1 MALVISSTIYSRRS
15 METKRIQLRGIS
27 RSPSDRMTEDGGVS
41 ESLNMHLDT
50 TESAPVLLPKPADLG
65 LPEDLE
71 ADRIFIHKTANYK
84 NYIAI
89 SKDRVVAIT
98 PDIAESKPVT
108 ILELQDGDKVN
119 DITSVG
125 NTLILAT
132 NSMLRYILYQNDS
145 YEDIS
150 GIPSLNPS
158 IYANDVVA
166 TSDQSIKTYPWNKGS
181 VTYENTNPL
190 SLGAEFNRYKIT
202 DSQTLSRVSELYDT
216 YSTILS
222 HNLEIGCFNQPVFI
236 VYATRLYDGSLIN
249 VSSPI
254 MLGGRNK
261 HNSYPLQSF
270 PVLFR
275 KEEQVVSGSGG
286 RAVNLRLQVF
296 VSNPFVIALK
306 KHIPSDLSKWKDIV
320 KSLDVFVCPVYNII
334 PDGKTS
340 AKYGEDWP
348 YSQAST
354 DWNYTTLILD
364 PESVENKNKQLS
376 ILCGESTYKK
386 IASWTIDDLYAIEDE
401 VEIREDFRS
410 SALIEKEDLFS
421 NVIAYGEVLPKAL
434 STYNRKLLG
443 SSSSLKMTTG
453 LPFLNGQHGA
463 VASSD
468 VTYTLEFHL
477 NSETVPVVYSV
488 GNDGDYL
495 LTPDSANS
503 LYING
508 QSITTKRFVCQNFS
522 WLSFPDNRCTKVV
535 IYRHDGGV
543 SKTEIQME
551 LHPFV
556 PNSSFAFIG
565 YNKSIDD
572 LEYISV
578 TQKFYKNESLIEDRS
593 NILFVSKVDNP
604 FVFPLEGRYTFQSK
618 VLGVAVA
625 TNALSQGQFGQFPL
639 YVFTEDGIWAMETG
653 ADGSFTSQK
662 PLSRDVCVNPDS
674 ITSIDNGVV
683 FVTDQGVMLLKG
695 SQVTNISPNMN
706 GRHYT
711 VENAARTI
719 IEGQQSF
726 VDLLPAITD
735 QTHFMAFVKE
745 ASIAYDYAG
754 KRLIFIKEDENYQ
767 YVYKL
772 DTQSWHKISV
782 GKNLARPLNSYPECL
797 VQCNLGT
804 KKRKIFSVT
813 SIENSNLSA
822 DNLAD
827 DFIDLFPDSGVTRDE
842 WFSVFIMQNT
852 VDISDWNEGDIRKM
866 EDYLRDERV
875 DCEITESTY
884 ERSAVLDFSTHLDVS
899 STQDTGKGVLVTRP
913 FDLGHPDVFKTIT
926 DIRVRGQYRKGAVKF
941 IILGS
946 NDGFNFAVINT
957 LRGRSWKLFRVIVL
971 ADLEPTDR
979 ISWIDIQYE
988 TRFTNKLR

>member
-1 MALVISSTIYSRRS
+1 MAI
-15 METKRIQLRGIS
+15 KQIQLRGIS
-27 RSPSDRMTEDGGVS
+27 RTPSDRLTNDGGCA
-41 ESLNMHLDT
+41 ESLNVQLDNTELAPSFYPDDVT
-50 TESAPVLLPKPADLG
+50 TKRG

-71 ADRIFIHKTANYK
+71 ADRIFIHKTANYE

-166 TSDQSIKTYPWNKGS
+166 TSDQSTKTYPWNKGS

-190 SLGAEFNRYKIT
+190 SLGDKFNRYKIT

-275 KEEQVVSGSGG
+275 EESQVVSGSNG

-306 KHIPSDLSKWKDIV
+306 KHIPSDLTKWKDIV

-340 AKYGEDWP
+340 AKYGEVWP

-421 NVIAYGEVLPKAL
+421 NVIAYGEVLPKAF

-443 SSSSLKMTTG
+443 SSASLKMTTG

-508 QSITTKRFVCQNFS
+508 QSITTKRLVCQNFS

-543 SKTEIQME
+543 SKTEIQMK

-578 TQKFYKNESLIEDRS
+578 TQKFYKNESLIEGRS

-625 TNALSQGQFGQFPL
+625 TTALSQGQFGQFPL

-653 ADGSFTSQK
+653 ADGSFVSQK
-662 PLSRDVCVNPDS
+662 PLSREVCVNPGS
-674 ITSIDNGVV
+674 ITSLDNAVV
-683 FVTDQGVMLLKG
+683 FVTAQGVMMLQG
-695 SQVTNISPNMN
+695 SQVTNISPFMN

-711 VENAARTI
+711 VEESAKNI
-719 IEGQQSF
+719 INGQKDF
-726 VDLLPAITD
+726 KDFIPVVEDE
-735 QTHFMAFVKE
+735 THFMAFMRE
-745 ASIAYDYAG
+745 AKIAYDYAG
-754 KRLIFIKEDENYQ
+754 RRLIFIKEGEDYQ
-767 YVYKL
+767 YIYKL
-772 DTQSWHKISV
+772 DTQTWHKSAYGVKLI
-782 GKNLARPLNSYPECL
+782 APINSYPECL
-797 VQCNLGT
+797 VMGEGEGEEKKYLKIISFAASQLNEFQLSEDFLSMFGDYYELTMEQLIDVFTAGSYLDITQWTAAHTAQMEEYLETDRVEYEIVPKSYKST
-804 KKRKIFSVT
+804 K
-813 SIENSNLSA
+813 
-822 DNLAD
+822 
-827 DFIDLFPDSGVTRDE
+827 
-842 WFSVFIMQNT
+842 
-852 VDISDWNEGDIRKM
+852 
-866 EDYLRDERV
+866 
-875 DCEITESTY
+875 
-884 ERSAVLDFSTHLDVS
+884 VLDLSTILDAAES
-899 STQDTGKGVLVTRP
+899 KTPTKGVIATRP
-913 FDLGHPDVFKTIT
+913 LDLGEPDVFKTIT
-926 DIRVRGQYRKGAVKF
+926 DIRVRGQYPKGAVKF
-941 IILGS
+941 ILLGS
-946 NDGFNFAVINT
+946 NDGVAFYTINT
-957 LRGRSWKLFRVIVL
+957 LRGKAWKLFRIIIL
-971 ADLEPTDR
+971 ADLQPTDR
-979 ISWIDIQYE
+979 ISWIDVQYE
-988 TRFTNKLR
+988 NRFTNRLR